1 MIGPPARSRSCLT
14 GEAWSAL
21 AHLVD
26 TGATVKYAAIAA
38 SLLLALPGSASA
50 QPGAAPVV
58 PPSDVAD
65 DPPGQ
70 PPTPAPAPAP
80 VMWQAPDSEVTP
92 MAPPPRPHGS
102 WRSGS
107 IALLLSISGTAISW
121 GAMAGA
127 ADLPTPIGVLGVV
140 GSAVAPSFG
149 NWYAG
154 KFFTRGLVVR
164 LGGMAAFAAGIS
176 LLEPIDFGWDHN
188 ESPEA
193 DSSNENVGGLLL
205 VAGLLGF
212 VIGTIDD
219 IASGPG
225 YVQKRNREHGYVFG
239 LAPVVTQHST
249 GFALGGRF

>member
-1 MIGPPARSRSCLT
+1 M
-14 GEAWSAL
+14 
-21 AHLVD
+21 
-26 TGATVKYAAIAA
+26 KYAAIVA

-65 DPPGQ
+65 EPPGQ
-70 PPTPAPAPAP
+70 PPAPTPAPAPAPVP

-121 GAMAGA
+121 VAMAGA
-127 ADLPTPIGVLGVV
+127 ADRSPSIGVLGVV

-154 KFFTRGLVVR
+154 KFFTRGLAVR

-176 LLEPIDFGWDHN
+176 LLEPINFGWDHN
-188 ESPEA
+188 ESPEQ
-193 DSSNENVGGLLL
+193 DSTNENVGGLLL

-212 VIGTIDD
+212 VIGTVDD

-225 YVQKRNREHGYVFG
+225 HVRQRNREHGYVFG

-249 GFALGGRF
+249 GLALGGRF